1 MNSLEKYYKEKL
13 YPLQDGALKIVKDL
27 KLPFYLTGGTAL
39 SRFYYHHRYSDDLDL
54 FVNNDS
60 KFTIYIRSF
69 FDYLNNSAANINFQL
84 NAERTNVVEN
94 FAQLFIYEDDV
105 ELKIEFVNDLAIR
118 FGNLKEDE
126 RLGKVDSVRNILS
139 NKISALYRFEIKD
152 YVDIWIIAKNYKFNW
167 REIFAEAK
175 KKEASVDPVEIVN
188 LFKTFPFENLKA
200 IKWAL
205 AVDFNQIKNEF
216 DFIARDILNGSDNSL
231 AE

>member
-84 NAERTNVVEN
+84 NVERTNVEEN
-94 FAQLFIYEDDV
+94 FAQCFVYKDDV
-105 ELKIEFVNDLAIR
+105 ELKIDFVNDLAVR
-118 FGNLKEDE
+118 FGSIREDNI
-126 RLGKVDSVRNILS
+126 LGKVDSIRNILS

-175 KKEASVDPVEIVN
+175 QKEAAVDPVEIFN
-188 LFKTFPFENLKA
+188 LFKSFPFENLNA
-200 IKWAL
+200 IKWAQKL
-205 AVDFNQIKNEF
+205 DYSKIGKEF
-216 DFIARDILNGSDNSL
+216 DVIAREILNGSDNSL
-231 AE
+231 A